1 MQMKN
6 IDLKTLFEICKE
18 RVLFGRYVH
27 TGLIEPLLKKLS
39 PEFKID
45 VIGQSVNVEKIY
57 TVTIGSG
64 PKKVLMWSQM
74 HGNESTT
81 TKALFDLFNLLKGS
95 NGVVGTILKECT
107 LKIIPILNPDGAKTY
122 TRFNANNED
131 LNRDA
136 QDLTQPE
143 SRVLRD
149 CFNGFKP
156 HYCFNLHGQRTIF
169 GAGKENKPATVSF
182 LSPAQDENCTITEN
196 RKVAMSIIVKI
207 NEMLQKEIPCQVG
220 VYDDAFNIN
229 CVGDTF
235 QSLNV
240 PTVLF
245 EAGHYNKDYNR
256 EEVRRFIFQAYV
268 VALISIAEDYID
280 VKDHQSYLKIPKNE
294 KLFFDIVIRDAK
306 IGNEILDVAIQYEER
321 LMVDKVQFVPVVK
334 KIGELNNFYAH
345 NTIRAKGSE
354 VISGE
359 REVLKVGYEN
369 DFVFVNNVKL
379 SLKIDNN

>member
-6 IDLKTLFEICKE
+6 IDLKNLFEICKE

-27 TGLIEPLLKKLS
+27 TDLIEPLLKKLS

-57 TVTIGSG
+57 AVTIGSG

-169 GAGKENKPATVSF
+169 SAGKKDKSATVSF

-235 QSLNV
+235 QSLSV

-245 EAGHYNKDYNR
+245 EAGHYNKDYSR
-256 EEVRRFIFQAYV
+256 EEVRRFVFQAYV

-334 KIGELNNFYAH
+334 KIGELNSFYAH

-354 VISGE
+354 VVSGE